1 MQDSSSLNMT
11 KILLLSR
18 FQGQT
23 GLQTRYLRAIAVVFG
38 LALTAVGCAG
48 NKNVGEP
55 GGPGRSGP
63 AGAAAA
69 GQLAAGEMPRL
80 YREMGLIA
88 GTGTVSFVASVSFL
102 TAPSPDTTL
111 VLVAMSM
118 PSRSLGFTRE
128 GDRYVA
134 EYTVRLEARR
144 GPTSVKLIES
154 KETVRVQTFR
164 ETSRTDESVIWQQ
177 YLRLTPG
184 QYQLALGIKDE
195 SGIRTA
201 SEEVT
206 IDVPHL
212 STGQLGTPI
221 SVYEAIPRSSVDS
234 MPRLLVRP
242 RSTVTYGVDTLM
254 PVYVEAVGPTA
265 PDSVEVRVIG
275 EGDIELWRTHAEL
288 TPRLAVHS
296 VTVGIPAS
304 RLGVGISNIVV
315 NAIGQSDTVRT
326 KVLVSLGDD
335 LPIATFEDMLGFLKY
350 FATAERL
357 KVLRDAPVAERAAAW
372 TAFLRETDPV
382 PGTAEHEGLRDYFL
396 RIRTANV
403 RYRDDGLIG
412 WQTDRGIA
420 YVGLGDPDNVY
431 DSGIQD
437 PNARVRQQVWEYR
450 ALRVQ
455 LVFLDQTGFGRWRLA
470 PSGRSELDNAIRRK
484 LSGQP

>member
-1 MQDSSSLNMT
+1 MT
-11 KILLLSR
+11 QILLRSR
-18 FQGQT
+18 FWAKSAPK
-23 GLQTRYLRAIAVVFG
+23 TRFLLSSGAVFG
-38 LALTAVGCAG
+38 LALVFSACAG
-48 NKNVGEP
+48 NSNVGAPPGP
-55 GGPGRSGP
+55 GGGGP
-63 AGAAAA
+63 ATGAAAA
-69 GQLAAGEMPRL
+69 GQSAAGEMPRL
-80 YREMGLIA
+80 YRDMGLIA

-102 TAPSPDTTL
+102 TAPNPDTTL
-111 VLVAMSM
+111 VLVALSM

-134 EYTVRLEARR
+134 EYSVRLEARR
-144 GPTSVKLIES
+144 GPTSVRLIES

-177 YLRLTPG
+177 YLRLAPG

-201 SEEVT
+201 SEEVVLT
-206 IDVPHL
+206 VPRL
-212 STGQLGTPI
+212 PTGRLGSPV

-234 MPRLLVRP
+234 LPRLLARP
-242 RSTVTYGVDTLM
+242 RSTVTYGVDSLI
-254 PVYVEAVGPTA
+254 PIYLEAIGPTA
-265 PDSVEVRVIG
+265 PDSVQIRVLG
-275 EGDIELWRTHAEL
+275 EGDIELWRTSAEL

-296 VTVGIPAS
+296 VTVPIPVA
-304 RLGVGISNIVV
+304 RLGVGTSNIVV
-315 NAIGQSDTVRT
+315 NAIGQTDTVRT

-357 KVLRDAPVAERAAAW
+357 KVLRDAPLEQRSAAW
-372 TAFLRETDPV
+372 TTFLAETDPV
-382 PGTAEHEGLRDYFL
+382 PGTPEHEGLRDYFL

-403 RYRDDGLIG
+403 RYRDDGQIG

-431 DSGIQD
+431 DSGLSD